1 MVLFE
6 IAKARYLVYA
16 IGKNE
21 RLCPLLDFLA
31 SVGSNLRK
39 DSDRILALLERVS
52 QKGPPRITDIS
63 HQIKGDLF
71 EFIQGRLRVLWFYDE
86 GRMVICTQ
94 GFVKKARKTP
104 SAEIEK
110 AISLKENYLQE
121 KRRGALKIIKR
132 ESI

>member
-63 HQIKGDLF
+63 HKIKSDLF

-86 GRMVICTQ
+86 GRMVICTH
-94 GFVKKARKTP
+94 GFVKKAQKTP
-104 SAEIEK
+104 SAEIDK